1 MPGILDLMNH
11 VQHQGEIGAQRAKT
25 SRLGQLMAQ
34 GYQQGGDRSQ
44 LLGQI
49 AQVDPNAAPVAQK
62 AFGADDDAK
71 MERVGQMASML
82 LAMPAESRMQAYP
95 GMVAQLHQMGLG
107 EGLQPNWSE
116 DLLPTVQQIAQQLG
130 SHGTG
135 GNVQSTF
142 IDAQGNRVAIMRD
155 GSTQVLGQNAPNNQI
170 IDTGNGFFGVNKGN
184 LQAAPVMMGGQAPQP
199 PPQSYAPAPEIT
211 MQTLPGVDVPPGD
224 EVAMLAAA
232 QNEGQ
237 AYVPQANGGALPQ
250 GAPMGGQQL
259 RSAPKEPPPITPF
272 QQAQLSMQQQ
282 RLEASQQAA
291 QRAAEA
297 AQAAQAAKQQ
307 VAAGKAQKARVAAQD
322 SVDAYTDA
330 IQTIDAMRSH
340 PGYADLG
347 TPMGDIATNVPVIR
361 TDAKGANASLETL
374 KSQIMINTL
383 SKLKALS
390 ATGAAGF
397 GALNQSEGDALRRA
411 IANLDTAQSHADLDR
426 AVLRVREVMRRSAQ
440 RIAEAAGGLGQDAQ
454 QPAAPQSGGVD
465 DLLSKYGVK

>member
-1 MPGILDLMNH
+1 MASILDLMNH
-11 VQHQGEIGAQRAKT
+11 VQQQGEIGTQRAKT
-25 SRLGQLMAQ
+25 TRLGQLMAQ

-44 LLGQI
+44 LMGQI
-49 AQVDPNAAPVAQK
+49 AQVDPNAAIGAQK
-62 AFGADDDAK
+62 SFGVDDDAK
-71 MERVGQMASML
+71 MERIGQMANML
-82 LAMPAESRMQAYP
+82 LAMPAETRAQAYP

-130 SHGTG
+130 GGGDDLKSLRIGANGNYWAIRGGQFVDTGTPAAPNTYVRDQPGTPFDILDKRTG
-135 GNVQSTF
+135 GSIYGQQQPQQGQPQQW
-142 IDAQGNRVAIMRD
+142 AQNGASYQTPAGIVKLD
-155 GSTQVLGQNAPNNQI
+155 GV
-170 IDTGNGFFGVNKGN
+170 
-184 LQAAPVMMGGQAPQP
+184 
-199 PPQSYAPAPEIT
+199 APED
-211 MQTLPGVDVPPGD
+211 MAAVQAD
-224 EVAMLAAA
+224 MLS
-232 QNEGQ
+232 
-237 AYVPQANGGALPQ
+237 GGAQDNYALPPRDVSPQ
-250 GAPMGGQQL
+250 GRPPS
-259 RSAPKEPPPITPF
+259 RPDPSAAITPY
-272 QQAQLSMQQQ
+272 QRAQLGMQQQ

-330 IQTIDAMRSH
+330 ISTIDTMRSH

-347 TPMGDIATNVPVIR
+347 TPMGDIATNIPVIR

-426 AVLRVREVMRRSAQ
+426 AVLRVREVMQRSAQ

-454 QPAAPQSGGVD
+454 QPAAPQAGGNYSH
-465 DLLSKYGVK
+465 LWGN